1 MKTSIKITLALFI
14 VIAAV
19 FSVFYFTNHDAA
31 ASYITRQGVTKCF
44 VVLDGGGAPIVG
56 ASVTIKERPGTAGT
70 TTDLDGRA
78 CISAGDSETIVISH
92 IGYKTK
98 EIKFAM
104 LRDNGEY
111 WLEEDTEQLE

>member
-1 MKTSIKITLALFI
+1 MKTSIKIALALFI
-14 VIAAV
+14 AIAAG
-19 FSVFYFTNHDAA
+19 FSVFYFTNHDASA
-31 ASYITRQGVTKCF
+31 YIARQGVTKCF
-44 VVLDGGGAPIVG
+44 VVLDGGGAPIAG
-56 ASVTIKERPGTAGT
+56 ASVTIKERPGTGIL
-70 TTDLDGRA
+70 TDLDGRA
-78 CISAGDSETIVISH
+78 CISAGDSETIVISY

>member
-44 VVLDGGGAPIVG
+44 VVLDG
-56 ASVTIKERPGTAGT
+56 AGHQ
-70 TTDLDGRA
+70 
-78 CISAGDSETIVISH
+78 S
-92 IGYKTK
+92 
-98 EIKFAM
+98 
-104 LRDNGEY
+104 
-111 WLEEDTEQLE
+111 